1 MSTARPP
8 ARPTASFLSVSLS
21 AAPATRRAIHIQI
34 HTRTHKAVL
43 AVVLRQCGTQTAL
56 GRGVGDEIES
66 YLLSS
71 CVCVFVLRLGRART
85 ILYLQG
91 PATFQKAKVFFFFF
105 FVAGK
110 YTRFPTGP
118 AAWFTSI
125 WQVVISQAR
134 SFYTTPESLPRDGYV
149 LSPMF
154 RPSLIS
160 FFIQRTLNYRYQ
172 EYRPSKYLPCTAQC
186 SINSP
191 RGQMNSPKP
200 PLVVTLTPPP
210 PGRVLRACVE

>member
-1 MSTARPP
+1 MCVRVCSQTG
-8 ARPTASFLSVSLS
+8 
-21 AAPATRRAIHIQI
+21 
-34 HTRTHKAVL
+34 TRTHYIVSTGS
-43 AVVLRQCGTQTAL
+43 CYFP
-56 GRGVGDEIES
+56 ES
-66 YLLSS
+66 KSL
-71 CVCVFVLRLGRART
+71 
-85 ILYLQG
+85 
-91 PATFQKAKVFFFFF
+91 FFI
-105 FVAGK
+105 AGK

-118 AAWFTSI
+118 GAWFTSI

-134 SFYTTPESLPRDGYV
+134 SFYTTPKSLPRDGYV

-160 FFIQRTLNYRYQ
+160 IIFFLQRTLNYRYQ

-191 RGQMNSPKP
+191 RGQMNSPTP

-210 PGRVLRACVE
+210 PGRVLRACVEELNKTHDSLKSAP